1 MQASYIINFTY
12 HRAINMTP
20 YEAVFHMKAKRKLLD
35 HDLEEGSGEQKRK
48 EIREAKGKLEDRE
61 RNCIK
66 LMTWFQL
73 K

>member
-1 MQASYIINFTY
+1 MNITY
-12 HRAINMTP
+12 HCAINMTP

-35 HDLEEGSGEQKRK
+35 HDLEDSPGKQKRK
-48 EIREAKGKLEDRE
+48 EIQEAQESYKIQEKK
-61 RNCIK
+61 CTK

>member
-1 MQASYIINFTY
+1 MNITY

-48 EIREAKGKLEDRE
+48 EIREAQES
-61 RNCIK
+61 
-66 LMTWFQL
+66 
-73 K
+73 